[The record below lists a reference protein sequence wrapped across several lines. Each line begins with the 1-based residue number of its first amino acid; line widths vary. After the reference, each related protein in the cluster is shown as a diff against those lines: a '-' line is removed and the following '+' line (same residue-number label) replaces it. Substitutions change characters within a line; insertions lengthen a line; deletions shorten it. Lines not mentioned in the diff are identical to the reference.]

1 MNHIEEL
8 TKLFTKFP
16 GIGPRVARRFA
27 YFILRSNA
35 GYVQSLASAMMNI
48 QKNVRLCPVSFAYYF
63 PDGYNTD
70 YSPIILDQS
79 RDHAMMMIVE
89 KETDI
94 EIIEK
99 SNFWNGNYFVLGQL
113 APLID
118 TDLEE
123 KIRLPALRDI
133 IRKRAE
139 KMSIFPGST
148 AGLTEVVLALAT
160 HPEGDRTAHII
171 RTKIADLQ
179 SQYGF
184 RITTLGR
191 GFSSGTEIEYS
202 DSDTLS
208 FALKNRSIL

>member
-1 MNHIEEL
+1 MPSCHRGLREAVGGIVLYLMNHIEEL

-63 PDGYNTD
+63 PDGYNTE
-70 YSPIILDQS
+70 YSPIILDPS
-79 RDHAMMMIVE
+79 HDHSTMMIIE

-99 SNFWNGNYFVLGQL
+99 SKFWNGNYFVLVQL

-123 KIRLPALRDI
+123 KIRLSALRDI
-133 IRKRAE
+133 ITKRAE
-139 KMSIFPGST
+139 KMSVFPGSQRNT
-148 AGLTEVVLALAT
+148 LVAL
-160 HPEGDRTAHII
+160 I
-171 RTKIADLQ
+171 RSAAAAAAKDCWL
-179 SQYGF
+179 
-184 RITTLGR
+184 
-191 GFSSGTEIEYS
+191 
-202 DSDTLS
+202 
-208 FALKNRSIL
+208 